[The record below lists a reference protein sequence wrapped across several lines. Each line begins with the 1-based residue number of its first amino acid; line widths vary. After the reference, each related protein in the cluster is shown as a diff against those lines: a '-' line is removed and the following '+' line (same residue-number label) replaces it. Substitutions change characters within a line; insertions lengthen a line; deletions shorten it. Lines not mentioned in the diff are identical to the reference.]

1 MNKIKSRHI
10 WILVVLLMVLFE
22 GGYAEFLFLVKEGKE
37 EMSNLVK

>member
-1 MNKIKSRHI
+1 MMKNGRVDKY
-10 WILVVLLMVLFE
+10 LFE